1 MFKEIK
7 IEFTWTKELAIE
19 ASKKFYAYDMSH
31 SNKRY
36 LGWFFVGLTQF
47 AIVGA
52 LKHDSYGLLYLSTFL
67 VGYWYYGRWYLRK
80 AMLEKFYNK
89 QEIQEKK
96 TYFTLKEEGLY
107 NEDTLIPWD
116 DIFKTIKLDDG
127 VLVQIHK
134 STLFFKREAFSS
146 YEDMQSFLEIMKT
159 EGKI

>member
-1 MFKEIK
+1 MSKEIK

-19 ASKKFYAYDMSH
+19 ASQKFYEYDMRH

-80 AMLEKFYNK
+80 SMLEKFYNK
-89 QEIQEKK
+89 REIQAKK
-96 TYFTLKEEGLY
+96 TYFKLKEDGLY
-107 NEDTLIPWD
+107 NENTLIPWD
-116 DIFKTIKLDDG
+116 EIFKIIKLDDG
-127 VLVQIHK
+127 ILVQIQNN
-134 STLFFKREAFSS
+134 TLFFKREFFSS
-146 YEDMQSFLEIMKT
+146 YEDMQSFLATMKKQ
-159 EGKI
+159 GKL